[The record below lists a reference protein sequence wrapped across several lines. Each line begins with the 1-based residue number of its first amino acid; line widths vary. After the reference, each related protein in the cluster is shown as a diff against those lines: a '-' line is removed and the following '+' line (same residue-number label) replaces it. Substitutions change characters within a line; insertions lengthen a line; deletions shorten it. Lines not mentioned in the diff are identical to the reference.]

1 MNYVRFLNEKTLSAE
16 QLLPTTDGP
25 VQKSKTPAPA
35 SSTAIDS
42 YAAAHEKPFLRLFVT
57 SGEDYKV
64 IKPRVQEWLKSVGE
78 HDEWLIVHLGGKEGG
93 GFFSRSVA
101 SSLRS
106 DFGKGKTER
115 YASTIHYFLP

>member
-1 MNYVRFLNEKTLSAE
+1 MSYIRFLNEKSLSAE

-25 VQKSKTPAPA
+25 VQKSKKAVLVDPK
-35 SSTAIDS
+35 AIDP

-57 SGEDYKV
+57 SGEDYKT

-101 SSLRS
+101 GSLRS

-115 YASTIHYFLP
+115 YVLISPF